1 MTRGEA
7 DAWAIKARRAGFEKN
22 KDRGWML
29 RLLDRLSAG
38 EVIPLSTEQMLIRG
52 LKNTLEQNQK
62 GSD

>member
-7 DAWAIKARRAGFEKN
+7 DAWAAKARRAGFEKN

-29 RLLDRLSAG
+29 RLLGRVSAG
-38 EVIPLSTEQMLIRG
+38 EVIPLSTEQMLVRG

-62 GSD
+62 GSA